1 MASATKGTAHI
12 HGIAGGVG
20 VISNATVLSFNI
32 DSEHAN
38 KLVTVNEIGN
48 KIEDTRDDL
57 TTTGTITLKIRS
69 GYTVGAVFSNIT
81 YNSVTYQINK
91 VGRAEQAGDFTIITY
106 EIEKS
111 EYITLS

>member
-1 MASATKGTAHI
+1 MASQTKGTAHL
-12 HGIAGGVG
+12 HGITGGVG
-20 VISNATVLSFNI
+20 VIANATVLSTNLE
-32 DSEHAN
+32 SEHAN

-69 GYTVGAVFSNIT
+69 AYTVATVFSNIT

-106 EIEKS
+106 DVEKS
-111 EYITLS
+111 EYITLA

>member
-1 MASATKGTAHI
+1 MASSTKGTAHL
-12 HGIAGGVG
+12 HGISGGVAVITTAT
-20 VISNATVLSFNI
+20 VISFSI
-32 DSEHAN
+32 DKEHAN

-57 TTTGTITLKIRS
+57 TSTGTITLKIRS
-69 GYTVGAVFSNIT
+69 GYTVAAAFSTIS

-91 VGRAEQAGDFTIITY
+91 VGRTEQAADFTIVTY
-106 EIEKS
+106 DIETS